1 MVNIDAYMRRATVM
15 LRTVSDVVQAFGGP
29 AETAKWAGHGP
40 SAICNWVARG
50 FIPPGWHYR
59 MSKWAAEHGYEISPA
74 VFGEDDAKPV
84 RKRQRADAHA

>member
-1 MVNIDAYMRRATVM
+1 MKRDKTM

-29 AETAKWAGHGP
+29 AEVAKWAGHGP

-59 MSKWAAEHGYEISPA
+59 LTKWGRENGFEISPA
-74 VFGEDDAKPV
+74 VFGEDEDPRQAKP
-84 RKRQRADAHA
+84 QRSAAHA